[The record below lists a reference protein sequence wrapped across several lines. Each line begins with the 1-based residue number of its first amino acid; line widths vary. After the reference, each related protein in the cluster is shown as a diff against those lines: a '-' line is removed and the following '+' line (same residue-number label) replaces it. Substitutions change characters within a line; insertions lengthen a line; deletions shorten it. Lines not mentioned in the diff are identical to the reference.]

1 MNKTLAKKYLS
12 TIKAIKKKNIT
23 SVDLSK
29 KIGFYPDKIN
39 EDLSTFEPLIA
50 MYSNYNVKELIPNI
64 EQYIEEQEKSGKKIV
79 RFEAKKKASKYK
91 SVADFVYQKMTV
103 GGLVDRSASLSV
115 EDLKVLRKLVS
126 EEIDE
131 LKGK

>member
-1 MNKTLAKKYLS
+1 MKIYQLLNHLS
-12 TIKAIKKKNIT
+12 LC
-23 SVDLSK
+23 V
-29 KIGFYPDKIN
+29 
-39 EDLSTFEPLIA
+39 
-50 MYSNYNVKELIPNI
+50 PNI

-79 RFEAKKKASKYK
+79 RLEAKKNASKYK

-103 GGLVDRSASLSV
+103 GGLVDRSVSLSV

>member
-1 MNKTLAKKYLS
+1 MTL
-12 TIKAIKKKNIT
+12 
-23 SVDLSK
+23 
-29 KIGFYPDKIN
+29 G
-39 EDLSTFEPLIA
+39 
-50 MYSNYNVKELIPNI
+50 
-64 EQYIEEQEKSGKKIV
+64 
-79 RFEAKKKASKYK
+79 SKYK